1 MKKIIFL
8 LLSVLVVLVSCNT
21 ISTKQ
26 SKSIVVT
33 DAFNRKVTIA
43 SEPKRIISI
52 SPAITEIMFAL
63 GKQQL
68 LIGRSDRCTYPKQ
81 VSSIPTIG
89 SILEPNIE
97 TIASLKPDL
106 VIASTHFKKEM
117 VDKIEQLGIPII
129 VLKSQ
134 DSFEGAYEIIAKVGE
149 IVQAQHQADSIIGTM
164 KTDVSLIQE
173 KAKTAISR
181 PTVYYVIGF
190 GKSGNFT
197 AGGNTFISNMINIAG
212 GKNIAED
219 VNGWSYST
227 EQLIEKDPDIIII
240 HKGDKE
246 AFANT
251 AIYKN
256 LKAVKNNKIYEIDNL
271 LFELTGPRLSLGLKT
286 LFTILHPEVK

>member
-1 MKKIIFL
+1 MKKITFL

-21 ISTKQ
+21 TSTKQ

-33 DAFNRKVTIA
+33 DAFNRKVTIV

-68 LIGRSDRCTYPKQ
+68 LIGRSDRCTYPEQ

-106 VIASTHFKKEM
+106 IIASTHFKKEM

-173 KAKTAISR
+173 KTKAITSR

>member
-1 MKKIIFL
+1 
-8 LLSVLVVLVSCNT
+8 
-21 ISTKQ
+21 
-26 SKSIVVT
+26 
-33 DAFNRKVTIA
+33 
-43 SEPKRIISI
+43 
-52 SPAITEIMFAL
+52 MFAL

-68 LIGRSDRCTYPKQ
+68 LIGRSDRCTYPEQ

-149 IVQAQHQADSIIGTM
+149 IVQAQHQADSIISAM
-164 KTDVSLIQE
+164 KTDVLLIQE
-173 KAKTAISR
+173 KTKAITSR

-219 VNGWSYST
+219 VNGWSLQHRATYRKRS
-227 EQLIEKDPDIIII
+227 
-240 HKGDKE
+240 
-246 AFANT
+246 
-251 AIYKN
+251 
-256 LKAVKNNKIYEIDNL
+256 
-271 LFELTGPRLSLGLKT
+271 
-286 LFTILHPEVK
+286 

>member
-1 MKKIIFL
+1 MKKITFL
-8 LLSVLVVLVSCNT
+8 LLSVLIVLVSCNT
-21 ISTKQ
+21 TSTKQ
-26 SKSIVVT
+26 NKSIVVN
-33 DAFNRKVTIA
+33 DAFNRKVTIV

-63 GKQQL
+63 GKQHL
-68 LIGRSDRCTYPKQ
+68 LIGRSDRCTYPEQ

-149 IVQAQHQADSIIGTM
+149 IVQAQHQADSIIRAM

-173 KAKTAISR
+173 KTKAITSR

-251 AIYKN
+251 TIYKN